1 MRINTATTVAK
12 LLIGL
17 MTLFYVAYA
26 TAITIPSNRNPK
38 YNSSINPKYN
48 SSINPKYNSSIN
60 PKYNSSVNPKQASSA
75 DLLSKVRGSSRGR
88 RDELRSALS
97 CFRSPSVTC
106 VPSFQSPGSERVR
119 TRLYCS

>member
-75 DLLSKVRGSSRGR
+75 DLLSKVRGSSCPYAEKPRTYRTGPR
-88 RDELRSALS
+88 YS
-97 CFRSPSVTC
+97 CPASVWFSVLIC
-106 VPSFQSPGSERVR
+106 
-119 TRLYCS
+119 